1 MKFVILTGMSGAGK
15 STAIKM
21 MEDIGFYCVDNL
33 VDTVE
38 EYNDFC
44 DSVDE
49 EFFKDKRYLR
59 PLTKAPYYA
68 ARIRPGGYGTVG
80 GIRVNENCEAC
91 DKDFEPI
98 PGLYAAGADACNLY
112 DEYQKSGKCFLI
124 YERSGIKRDE
134 QGIDYNHNQWFFVA
148 VRIK

>member
-1 MKFVILTGMSGAGK
+1 MIYTLLPG
-15 STAIKM
+15 
-21 MEDIGFYCVDNL
+21 
-33 VDTVE
+33 
-38 EYNDFC
+38 
-44 DSVDE
+44 
-49 EFFKDKRYLR
+49 LR

-112 DEYQKSGKCFLI
+112 DDSYMFLLPGNSMGFAVNSGRIAGISAAEYV
-124 YERSGIKRDE
+124 ENE
-134 QGIDYNHNQWFFVA
+134 E
-148 VRIK
+148 